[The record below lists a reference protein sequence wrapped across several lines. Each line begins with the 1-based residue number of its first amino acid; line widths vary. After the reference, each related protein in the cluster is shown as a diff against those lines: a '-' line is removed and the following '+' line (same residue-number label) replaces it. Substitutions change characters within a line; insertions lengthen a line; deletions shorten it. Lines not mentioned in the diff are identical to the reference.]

1 MSRRQPVPETNGA
14 TDIKSVVAERPHLPS
29 RGNIVGVDGDGCVH
43 YHSPARDRVW
53 VIDPDPETPIASLL
67 THEQHVERI
76 WAWIDHTRQCRGDWA
91 ELRYHRGSLG
101 AALAETLEGYVDGS
115 E

>member
-1 MSRRQPVPETNGA
+1 
-14 TDIKSVVAERPHLPS
+14 
-29 RGNIVGVDGDGCVH
+29 VH
-43 YHSPARDRVW
+43 YHSPSRDRVW

-76 WAWIDHTRQCRGDWA
+76 WAWIDHVRACRGPWA
-91 ELRYHRGSLG
+91 ELRYDRGDFAS
-101 AALAETLEGYVDGS
+101 ALARTLEEVAA